1 MLRTPVNAVGIGSR
15 NSRGTGIGARPAR
28 VWPDVGQAATTAAR
42 GLVALMFAP
51 SIVVAGRARQLL
63 LAIVLFDI
71 PLQIDKNFFYRDAA
85 ADFGAIAGYSVSLTA
100 LMLAALYAG
109 WFLEHLVRRDRPTM
123 AADLVR
129 PLGAYFAVMTISLVA
144 ARDIGL
150 YLRGLFLF
158 AQMFLL
164 YVYLV
169 KTLRSRQDVRLVV
182 ICLLCGLV
190 LEGAI
195 IGLAAVGHD
204 INLPGLR
211 ARVDAATEDEAGPR
225 IGGTVGSP
233 NNAAE
238 YLEMLL
244 PVAAAVLGTRLGR
257 SWKLMAA
264 LGLALGSAALV
275 GTLSRGGW
283 MATVLAL
290 VIVCAAMWRRGR
302 LSRAVPWLGG
312 LLVAMALVFHGS
324 VAQRLTE
331 DDLGSAHARL
341 PLMETAFRMIADNPV
356 LGVGANNY
364 TAALPDY
371 ASRHQDEFLYTV
383 HNQYL
388 LVCAE
393 TGIAGL
399 AVFLWFLAAT
409 MRRGFDVWKRSDPL
423 LGPLALGFTAA
434 LVGQS
439 MHMLVD
445 LFNSRPQLQLLVTV
459 AALIAVMSRIQ
470 WPATSDRPLHPVS
483 NADYS

>member
-1 MLRTPVNAVGIGSR
+1 
-15 NSRGTGIGARPAR
+15 

-356 LGVGANNY
+356 LGVGANHY
-364 TAALPDY
+364 TADLPD
-371 ASRHQDEFLYTV
+371 
-383 HNQYL
+383 
-388 LVCAE
+388 
-393 TGIAGL
+393 
-399 AVFLWFLAAT
+399 
-409 MRRGFDVWKRSDPL
+409 
-423 LGPLALGFTAA
+423 
-434 LVGQS
+434 
-439 MHMLVD
+439 
-445 LFNSRPQLQLLVTV
+445 
-459 AALIAVMSRIQ
+459 
-470 WPATSDRPLHPVS
+470 
-483 NADYS
+483 